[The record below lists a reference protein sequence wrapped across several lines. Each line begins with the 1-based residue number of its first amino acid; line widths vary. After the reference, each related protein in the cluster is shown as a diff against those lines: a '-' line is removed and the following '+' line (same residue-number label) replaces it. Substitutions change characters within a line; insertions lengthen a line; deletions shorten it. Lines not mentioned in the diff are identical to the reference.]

1 VIHEHAAELLQLR
14 LVAQQFGQDRIF
26 GVFHDFAF
34 QFLQAGF
41 EAEQHLQITIHQGTA
56 QAHRH
61 CARAVAEQGG
71 MVSGLV
77 EQPVDTGRSAGVPGD
92 QKPVADKQGQ
102 LDGGE
107 VERVRSG

>member
-1 VIHEHAAELLQLR
+1 
-14 LVAQQFGQDRIF
+14 
-26 GVFHDFAF
+26 
-34 QFLQAGF
+34 
-41 EAEQHLQITIHQGTA
+41 
-56 QAHRH
+56 
-61 CARAVAEQGG
+61 